1 MADQKLLTVN
11 VVTPDG
17 SVYENKTSFVV
28 FKTTIGELGVLP
40 EHIPFLASL
49 AIDEVRVKKLGTE
62 DQFDEIAISGGFVEF
77 SNNFATVVA
86 NSAERKENIDAQRAA
101 RARKRAEERLEKAKQ
116 ENDADQMRR
125 AEVSLRRA
133 VNRLNIV
140 GH

>member
-17 SVYENKTSFVV
+17 SVYENKTPFVV

-49 AIDEVRVKKLGTE
+49 AIDEVRVKKPGTE
-62 DQFDEIAISGGFVEF
+62 DQFDEIAVSGGFVEF

-86 NSAERKENIDAQRAA
+86 NSAERKEDIDAQRAA
-101 RARKRAEERLEKAKQ
+101 RAQKRAEERLEKARQ
-116 ENDADQMRR
+116 ENNADQMRR

-133 VNRLNIV
+133 INRLNIV